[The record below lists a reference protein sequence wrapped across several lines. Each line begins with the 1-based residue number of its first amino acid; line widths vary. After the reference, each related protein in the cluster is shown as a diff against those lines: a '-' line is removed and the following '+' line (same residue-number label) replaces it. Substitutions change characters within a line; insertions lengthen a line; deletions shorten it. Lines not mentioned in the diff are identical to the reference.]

1 MRIALVLAAAARR
14 LGGRRPITL
23 AGKED
28 VERRAPALALVD
40 PRAATVQLGEPGY
53 QGEPDPRP
61 GRVRGGRR
69 TLAERLEDRSA
80 DLGWNARTVVLDSD
94 RDAAIP
100 RRDLQPDTPVGGGM
114 PCGVHEQVLDD

>member
-28 VERRAPALALVD
+28 VERRTPALALVD
-40 PRAATVQLGEPGY
+40 PRAATVQLGELGY

-61 GRVRGGRR
+61 GCVRGGRR
-69 TLAERLEDRSA
+69 TLTERFEDRSA
-80 DLGWNARTVVLDSD
+80 DLGWNARTVVLDGD
-94 RDAAIP
+94 RDAGIP
-100 RRDLQPDTPVGGGM
+100 SRDLHPDAPIRSGM
-114 PCGVHEQVLDD
+114 PCGIHE